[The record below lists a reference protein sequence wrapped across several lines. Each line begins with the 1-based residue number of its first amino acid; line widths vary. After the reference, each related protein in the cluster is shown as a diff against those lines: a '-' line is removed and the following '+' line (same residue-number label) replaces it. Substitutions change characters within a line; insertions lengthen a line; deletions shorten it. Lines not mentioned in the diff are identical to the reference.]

1 MILFLIILIHLASIV
16 GLFLMEKQ
24 LVKKLGR
31 ATTIENIVNSFEDLI
46 IICFIPVLNTGL
58 CLVMFI
64 YFMYDK
70 IKHIEI

>member
-1 MILFLIILIHLASIV
+1 MILFLIILIYLASIV
-16 GLFLMEKQ
+16 GLVLMEKQ
-24 LVKKLGR
+24 HVKKLGKS
-31 ATTIENIVNSFEDLI
+31 TTIENIINSFEDLI
-46 IICFIPVLNTGL
+46 IICFIPVLNTVF